1 MNQIPSNL
9 EIDIYKYLNPND
21 LWDINQDARKIA
33 NEKIDIQNKKLK
45 QSALIINRYVNKYYK
60 EYVELQNTE
69 LYDINHYV
77 YKKFYP
83 MIYRNSFIKTVF
95 DKKII
100 NEENEDLKGL
110 TIVDKFNKVIEQL
123 SIPDLHNL
131 GW

>member
-77 YKKFYP
+77 YKKFYH